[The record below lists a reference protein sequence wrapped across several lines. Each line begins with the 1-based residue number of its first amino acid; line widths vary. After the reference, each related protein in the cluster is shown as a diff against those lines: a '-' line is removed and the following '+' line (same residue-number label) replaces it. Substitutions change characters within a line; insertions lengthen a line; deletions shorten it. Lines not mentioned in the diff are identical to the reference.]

1 MLVDLPE
8 PTPDQPDQPPT
19 PSAIATVPVEPTPIP
34 VARAI
39 PVATPSESAE
49 SLLTEQ
55 PASPIPPEVDPSAPR
70 FQVAVLTPTTT
81 EAVNYL
87 KTIAANDAA
96 LSDNMAANWRAE
108 LVIKWIGE
116 AVQPFD
122 PQLKKNPD
130 SPDSQALEKII
141 RQALDEVVILIKRR
155 EDLQAERLKLLEA
168 RQAARQRLENEIQ
181 TTRRDSLAR
190 LTGVGT

>member
-1 MLVDLPE
+1 VLVDLPE
-8 PTPDQPDQPPT
+8 PTPLP
-19 PSAIATVPVEPTPIP
+19 
-34 VARAI
+34 
-39 PVATPSESAE
+39 ATPLAESAE
-49 SLLTEQ
+49 FLLTEQ
-55 PASPIPPEVDPSAPR
+55 PAAPIPPESDSTSPR
-70 FQVAVLTPTTT
+70 FQVAVLTPTTA

-108 LVIKWIGE
+108 WVIKWIGE

-141 RQALDEVVILIKRR
+141 RQALDEVVTLDKRR
-155 EDLQAERLKLLEA
+155 KDLQAERLKLLEA

-181 TTRRDSLAR
+181 TTRRDTLSR